1 MGGGE
6 EGGNREHNYRWWEY
20 ICTMHDDE
28 NVTKQWLDLVG
39 HEVTLEKMCFKRL
52 LEHRSRNTRT
62 IDPVSDTYLN
72 VLLYLYTSFSWLLCL
87 SAFLSS
93 EMFFPLWWAGRPSW
107 STRTPWPSGS
117 PRYQWLA
124 RTGWWTWASRT
135 YWTCWWTR
143 TQRRKSE
150 FSLAMGLTVSFH
162 LKLSITYHFFSLY
175 CEADISFCFSLLFL
189 YKGWC

>member
-1 MGGGE
+1 MCSLKGLHWFDLLFFLFGPEYGPNNNNKEDLLGALSPQRRAQSTLHLLTINGGGGGGE
-6 EGGNREHNYRWWEY
+6 KIENTIIGDEN

-93 EMFFPLWWAGRPSW
+93 EMFFPL
-107 STRTPWPSGS
+107 
-117 PRYQWLA
+117 
-124 RTGWWTWASRT
+124 
-135 YWTCWWTR
+135 
-143 TQRRKSE
+143 
-150 FSLAMGLTVSFH
+150 
-162 LKLSITYHFFSLY
+162 
-175 CEADISFCFSLLFL
+175 
-189 YKGWC
+189 